1 MSIASARQFC
11 GDLFD
16 SGNANA
22 RTKIRTYANG
32 LIYVPGY
39 LDETAQRALLADV
52 EATLIEA
59 PLFQP
64 MMPKTGKAFSV
75 EMSNCGPLGW
85 VSDRD
90 GGYRYQ
96 AMHPVTGKPW
106 PAIPPLALNAW
117 RELANYP
124 ALPDACLINYYDA
137 DARMGMHQDSD
148 EKDLRAPV
156 LSLYLAA
163 PASSALAARC
173 AAARRK
179 RSNLNLAMRC
189 SSPAMQGFAITA
201 SRAFCAAHRS
211 SSKTTAASIS
221 PCGGSM
227 SNLLRWFQGIPAQ
240 LETQKASYLRA
251 TVL

>member
-156 LSLYLAA
+156 LSLSLGSSCIFRFGGTVRGGKTEAIELKSGDALLLAGDA
-163 PASSALAARC
+163 RLCYHGVARILRGTSKLIKNDGRINLTLRRVNVEPPALVPRHPGSA
-173 AAARRK
+173 
-179 RSNLNLAMRC
+179 
-189 SSPAMQGFAITA
+189 
-201 SRAFCAAHRS
+201 
-211 SSKTTAASIS
+211 
-221 PCGGSM
+221 
-227 SNLLRWFQGIPAQ
+227 
-240 LETQKASYLRA
+240 
-251 TVL
+251 